1 MYLFDKRREIKRLD
15 GHLADL
21 TVTMLRIY
29 PQTVTINPF
38 KTGILPVTENQRQRL
53 DKLIQMLTHV
63 STLINKTYRMKDKQG
78 RYQSERQDYVNA
90 LSLMKNLVEYYH
102 AKKTVYEHEI
112 IALIEIHYPDGETFT
127 RKDIEELTGYGS
139 SHVKQMLRTWQ
150 DKSYIV
156 HCGGNRKQGYKY
168 RLA

>member
-1 MYLFDKRREIKRLD
+1 MYIFDKRTEIKSLS

-21 TVTMLRIY
+21 TVTMLRVY
-29 PQTVTINPF
+29 PEAVTKNSF
-38 KTGILPVTENQRQRL
+38 KPGTLPVTGNQQV
-53 DKLIQMLTHV
+53 KLSKLLKMLIHV

-78 RYQSERQDYVNA
+78 RYQSDRQDYVNA
-90 LSLMKNLVEYYH
+90 LSLMKNIVEYYH
-102 AKKTVYEHEI
+102 VKKTVYEHEI
-112 IALIEIHYPDGETFT
+112 IALIETHYPDGETFT
-127 RKDIEELTGYGS
+127 RADIEELTGYS
-139 SHVKQMLRTWQ
+139 RSHVKQMLRTWQ